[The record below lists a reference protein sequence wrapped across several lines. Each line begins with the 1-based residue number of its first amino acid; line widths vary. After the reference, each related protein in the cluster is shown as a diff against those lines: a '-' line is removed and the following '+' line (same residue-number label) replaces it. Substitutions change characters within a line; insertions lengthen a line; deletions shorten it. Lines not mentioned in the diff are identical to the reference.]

1 MQRGDR
7 PGEGD
12 AESLELPDVN
22 TCRLV
27 SCVNALHFNPATAVC
42 MQRAH
47 WVARAAC
54 VVGADTAHT
63 ESFRLWR
70 NNRIAPLIRLV
81 RGPALS
87 KTQVAETAAHPNLW
101 GARGRCDVP
110 GCGACERPIRTAIRL
125 GGIHLREKQLSCHP
139 HFAFAIMW
147 NVRVRPLTRLT
158 GHRTT
163 FAPQLLVKG
172 KSQTTQFCGTV
183 GLSKQHTHTQTESWR
198 VL

>member
-1 MQRGDR
+1 MHLRPPRSRTGTIMRSREGGMQRGDR

-12 AESLELPDVN
+12 AELLELPDVN

-27 SCVNALHFNPATAVC
+27 SCVLTQHFNPATAVC

-87 KTQVAETAAHPNLW
+87 KTQVAEP
-101 GARGRCDVP
+101 
-110 GCGACERPIRTAIRL
+110 
-125 GGIHLREKQLSCHP
+125 
-139 HFAFAIMW
+139 
-147 NVRVRPLTRLT
+147 
-158 GHRTT
+158 
-163 FAPQLLVKG
+163 
-172 KSQTTQFCGTV
+172 TQR
-183 GLSKQHTHTQTESWR
+183 LSKFVGRAWSMRCPRMWRLRAADQDGYSAWRHTPAREATLLPPPFVGHYMM
-198 VL
+198 

>member
-1 MQRGDR
+1 MRSREGGMQRGDR

-12 AESLELPDVN
+12 AELLELPDVN

-27 SCVNALHFNPATAVC
+27 QSGLVSCVNTSTQHFNPATAVC

-70 NNRIAPLIRLV
+70 NNRIAPLIRLGV
-81 RGPALS
+81 RGLFQRNSSRP
-87 KTQVAETAAHPNLW
+87 KRPAHPNLW

-125 GGIHLREKQLSCHP
+125 GGIHLREKQLSCATPIRCHYDVTLGRSDRSAVIA
-139 HFAFAIMW
+139 HH
-147 NVRVRPLTRLT
+147 NSLLRENHKPLNFVER
-158 GHRTT
+158 
-163 FAPQLLVKG
+163 
-172 KSQTTQFCGTV
+172 
-183 GLSKQHTHTQTESWR
+183 
-198 VL
+198 

>member
-1 MQRGDR
+1 MHLRPPRSRTGTIMRSREGGMQRGDR

-12 AESLELPDVN
+12 AELLELPDVN

-27 SCVNALHFNPATAVC
+27 SCVLTQHFNPATAVC

-81 RGPALS
+81 RGL
-87 KTQVAETAAHPNLW
+87 TQKLKSEVAETQLIQIC
-101 GARGRCDVP
+101 GARVVDAMSPDVALASGRS
-110 GCGACERPIRTAIRL
+110 GRLFGLAAYTCERSNSPATPI
-125 GGIHLREKQLSCHP
+125 CHYRN
-139 HFAFAIMW
+139 MC
-147 NVRVRPLTRLT
+147 VM
-158 GHRTT
+158 
-163 FAPQLLVKG
+163 
-172 KSQTTQFCGTV
+172 
-183 GLSKQHTHTQTESWR
+183 
-198 VL
+198 

>member
-1 MQRGDR
+1 MHLRPPRSRTGTIMRSREGGMQRGDR

-87 KTQVAETAAHPNLW
+87 KTQVAETQLIQIC
-101 GARGRCDVP
+101 GARVVDAMSPDVALASGRSGRLFGLAAYTCERSNSPATPICHYRNMCDV
-110 GCGACERPIRTAIRL
+110 TL
-125 GGIHLREKQLSCHP
+125 
-139 HFAFAIMW
+139 
-147 NVRVRPLTRLT
+147 PL
-158 GHRTT
+158 
-163 FAPQLLVKG
+163 
-172 KSQTTQFCGTV
+172 
-183 GLSKQHTHTQTESWR
+183 
-198 VL
+198 